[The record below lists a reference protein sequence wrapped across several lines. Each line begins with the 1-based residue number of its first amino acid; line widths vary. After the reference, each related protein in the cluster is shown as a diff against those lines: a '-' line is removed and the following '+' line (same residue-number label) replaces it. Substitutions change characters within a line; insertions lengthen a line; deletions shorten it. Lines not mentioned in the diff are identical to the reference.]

1 MTARNNINNLVM
13 ADIKVSLLFGEAQL
27 WRILNLYQCGD
38 WLDVIGGDY
47 FSHSAHHSV
56 SECERALSNK
66 KNCIQNLHWKF
77 CLAVSMR
84 FDWI

>member
-38 WLDVIGGDY
+38 WLDVIGGTI
-47 FSHSAHHSV
+47 FPTVRTTACRSV
-56 SECERALSNK
+56 SVHCQIK
-66 KNCIQNLHWKF
+66 KIVYKICTGNFVLR
-77 CLAVSMR
+77 CL
-84 FDWI
+84 